1 MRCLTLALA
10 AVLSTATA
18 AGGQRRDNQ
27 IDHTGLPRDVA
38 REATRLF
45 NESAALRSTGRV
57 EIDEDRVVDGDV
69 AVLNG
74 PVLISGRVRGRVL
87 AINGDVI
94 LRPTARIDG
103 DLLVVG
109 GEVEGRHTA
118 FVGGEI
124 RIYRQQLQYVREGES
139 ITPENNTS
147 ARDETGWWRTWERSR
162 RRSGSK
168 LQIATAG
175 AYNRVEGLPINLGP
189 QVFRNSY
196 WGSARLDAY
205 AVLRTETSFENK
217 NDDIGHNV
225 NTEIRLG
232 RRGGLLLG
240 GRLFNVIEPTESWQ
254 LTDLE
259 AGLATFVEHRDYRDY
274 YERRGGKV
282 RAGLFVRRG
291 ADVSV
296 SYGDERWSAR
306 LAENPWTLTQP
317 KSGWRPNPG
326 FDEGLLHLLNGTLHV
341 DTRNDDKNPW
351 SGWYVLADLEHGLG
365 KISSYAL
372 RSQPIAQPAAGNV
385 RYARGF
391 LDLRRYNRVSPDA
404 QLNFRV
410 VTGGWLNGDPLPLQ
424 RRFAVDGPGALP
436 GYDFRSPATRSVL
449 ACATGGYAAGVPGQC
464 DRMALGQVEYRGDL
478 HFDLFTDWEDDHY
491 MRSHSDG
498 VWVFFADAGRGWLVG
513 TPSPTDSLSYEKGKL
528 PPLSTFKSDLG
539 LGLDFDVIGLYVAK
553 AMSAPKEPVNFFMR
567 IRHRF

>member
-1 MRCLTLALA
+1 MRSLALA
-10 AVLSTATA
+10 FFATLSTV
-18 AGGQRRDNQ
+18 AGAQARDIQ
-27 IDHTGLPRDVA
+27 IDRTGLPRDVA

-45 NESAALRSTGRV
+45 NETAALRSTGRV
-57 EIDEDRVVDGDV
+57 EIDEDRVVDGDL

-87 AINGDVI
+87 AINSDVI

-109 GEVEGRHTA
+109 GEVEGRHAA

-124 RIYRQQLQYVREGES
+124 RIYRQQLQYVRVGER
-139 ITPENNTS
+139 ITPERTTTV
-147 ARDETGWWRTWERSR
+147 RDESGWWRAWERNN

-189 QVFRNSY
+189 QLFQNAD

-205 AVLRTETSFENK
+205 AVLRTETSFGGQQ
-217 NDDIGHNV
+217 DDIGHNV
-225 NTEIRLG
+225 NAELRLG
-232 RRGGLLLG
+232 RRGGLLLAG
-240 GRLFNVIEPTESWQ
+240 GMFNVIEPTDNWQ

-259 AGLATFVEHRDYRDY
+259 AGLAAFIAHRDYRDY
-274 YERRGGKV
+274 SERRGGRV

-291 ADVSV
+291 ADLYA
-296 SYGDERWSAR
+296 SYGDERWGSR

-317 KSGWRPNPG
+317 KSGWRPNPS
-326 FDEGLLHLLNGTLHV
+326 FDEGHLHLLNGTLRV
-341 DTRNDDKNPW
+341 DTRNDNSNPW
-351 SGWYVLADLEHGLG
+351 SGWYALADLENGSG
-365 KISSYAL
+365 NISRYAP
-372 RSQPIAQPAAGNV
+372 RSAGPPALPAGARI

-391 LDLRRYNRVSPDA
+391 LDLRRYNRISPDA

-410 VTGGWLNGDPLPLQ
+410 VAGGWLNGDSLPLQ

-436 GYDFRSPATRSVL
+436 GYDFRSPGT
-449 ACATGGYAAGVPGQC
+449 AGVLTCSSGPFVAGMPGQC
-464 DRMALGQVEYRGDL
+464 DRMALAQVEYRGDL
-478 HFDLFTDWEDDHY
+478 HFDLFTDWNDDHY

-513 TPSPTDSLSYEKGKL
+513 TPSPTDSLSFDRNKL
-528 PPLSTFKSDLG
+528 PPLSTFKTDLG
-539 LGLDFDVIGLYVAK
+539 VGIDFDVIGLYVAK
-553 AMSAPKEPVNFFMR
+553 AMSAPKEPVNFFVR